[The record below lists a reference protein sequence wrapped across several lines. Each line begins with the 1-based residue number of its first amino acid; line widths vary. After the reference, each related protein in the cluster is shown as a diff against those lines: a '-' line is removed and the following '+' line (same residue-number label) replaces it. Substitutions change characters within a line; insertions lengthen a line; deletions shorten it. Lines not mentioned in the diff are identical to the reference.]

1 MEGKDKRKGLR
12 LLVDKFCSK
21 NKSRKKTA
29 NAGARETVSS
39 SIVAGV
45 IKRVSNTIK
54 INILNLPAK
63 MFANR

>member
-29 NAGARETVSS
+29 KAGAKDMVSS
-39 SIVAGV
+39 SIVVGV
-45 IKRVSNTIK
+45 IKRVSKTIK
-54 INILNLPAK
+54 INALNLPVK
-63 MFANR
+63 IFANR